1 MVFSVWVKFDGSGR
15 RKGTGREGMGVVAG
29 YSWNQ
34 GNSLFFR
41 VMDSIYRFY
50 IGLFAPNYVVMAPLP
65 GATVE
70 DYFKLEGA
78 GLLNIGYGYIVTSK
92 YEVRLSQQNIYY
104 IIYYYI
110 EILGKNVLLTHYNRL
125 SQLFAP
131 SPVSLVF

>member
-1 MVFSVWVKFDGSGR
+1 MVLGARLGVYGGGQFEIV
-15 RKGTGREGMGVVAG
+15 GVVAD
-29 YSWNQ
+29 YSRNM
-34 GNSLFFR
+34 GGSSLFK
-41 VMDSIYRFY
+41 VLGSPYEFY
-50 IGLFAPNYVVMAPLP
+50 FDLFAPNYVVMAPLP
-65 GATVE
+65 GATVK

-78 GLLNIGYGYIVTSK
+78 GLLNIGRGYIIISK

-110 EILGKNVLLTHYNRL
+110 EILDKNVLLTHYNKL